1 MESINA
7 APPNVLLNQVSPSRM
22 FTMEFDSHEYV
33 PSTRKNLLRPWSS
46 DDAVGNKW
54 MDEPVIDTN

>member
-22 FTMEFDSHEYV
+22 FTMEFDSHEYA
-33 PSTRKNLLRPWSS
+33 PSTRKNLLRPGALTTQS
-46 DDAVGNKW
+46 GTNG
-54 MDEPVIDTN
+54 EPVIDTN